1 MLDIATIS
9 ESVNN
14 AAHEFPIK
22 RVDLFGSYAEERQT
36 EKSDVDLLIEF
47 TSIAVS
53 LLLASLR
60 DRLEKDL
67 GTSVDIVHA
76 PIPDGSILDVGKT
89 VTLYEQ

>member
-53 LLLASLR
+53 LLLLASLR

-67 GTSVDIVHA
+67 AHRSTSCMRPFPMA
-76 PIPDGSILDVGKT
+76 
-89 VTLYEQ
+89 LYWMWEKR

>member
-47 TSIAVS
+47 TSIAPPACIAARS
-53 LLLASLR
+53 AG
-60 DRLEKDL
+60 E
-67 GTSVDIVHA
+67 
-76 PIPDGSILDVGKT
+76 GSWHIGRHRACAHSRWLYIGCGKNGNA
-89 VTLYEQ
+89 L

>member
-1 MLDIATIS
+1 MPRMNFRS
-9 ESVNN
+9 
-14 AAHEFPIK
+14 K
-22 RVDLFGSYAEERQT
+22 GST
-36 EKSDVDLLIEF
+36 FSDRMRKNVRPNVDLLIEF

-53 LLLASLR
+53 LLLLASLR

>member
-36 EKSDVDLLIEF
+36 EKSEF

-53 LLLASLR
+53 LLLLASLR

>member
-22 RVDLFGSYAEERQT
+22 RVDLFGSEERQT

-53 LLLASLR
+53 LLLLASLR

>member
-53 LLLASLR
+53 LLLL
-60 DRLEKDL
+60 
-67 GTSVDIVHA
+67 A

>member
-36 EKSDVDLLIEF
+36 EKSDVEF

-53 LLLASLR
+53 LLLLASLR

>member
-53 LLLASLR
+53 LLLLASLR

-67 GTSVDIVHA
+67 GTS
-76 PIPDGSILDVGKT
+76 GST
-89 VTLYEQ
+89 SCMRPFPMALYWMWEKR

>member
-53 LLLASLR
+53 LLLLASLR
-60 DRLEKDL
+60 DRL

>member
-36 EKSDVDLLIEF
+36 EKSDVDLLIL
-47 TSIAVS
+47 S
-53 LLLASLR
+53 L
-60 DRLEKDL
+60 
-67 GTSVDIVHA
+67 IH
-76 PIPDGSILDVGKT
+76 I
-89 VTLYEQ
+89 

>member
-53 LLLASLR
+53 LLLLA
-60 DRLEKDL
+60 
-67 GTSVDIVHA
+67 SVDIVHA

>member
-36 EKSDVDLLIEF
+36 EKSDLLIEF

-53 LLLASLR
+53 LLLLASLR

>member
-53 LLLASLR
+53 LLLLASLR
-60 DRLEKDL
+60 DRLAHRSTSCMRPFPMALYWMWEKR
-67 GTSVDIVHA
+67 
-76 PIPDGSILDVGKT
+76 
-89 VTLYEQ
+89 

>member
-53 LLLASLR
+53 LLLLASLR
-60 DRLEKDL
+60 GWRRILAHRSTSCMRPFPMALYWMWEKR
-67 GTSVDIVHA
+67 
-76 PIPDGSILDVGKT
+76 
-89 VTLYEQ
+89 

>member
-1 MLDIATIS
+1 MPRMNFRSKGSTFSDRMRKN
-9 ESVNN
+9 VR
-14 AAHEFPIK
+14 PKK
-22 RVDLFGSYAEERQT
+22 R
-36 EKSDVDLLIEF
+36 DVDLLIEF

-53 LLLASLR
+53 LLLLASLR

>member
-53 LLLASLR
+53 LL
-60 DRLEKDL
+60 RLEKDL

>member
-22 RVDLFGSYAEERQT
+22 RVDLFGSYAE
-36 EKSDVDLLIEF
+36 KSDVDLLIEF

-53 LLLASLR
+53 LLLLASLR

>member
-36 EKSDVDLLIEF
+36 EF

-53 LLLASLR
+53 LLLLASLR

>member
-36 EKSDVDLLIEF
+36 EKSDVDLPMALYWMW
-47 TSIAVS
+47 
-53 LLLASLR
+53 
-60 DRLEKDL
+60 EKR
-67 GTSVDIVHA
+67 
-76 PIPDGSILDVGKT
+76 
-89 VTLYEQ
+89 

>member
-53 LLLASLR
+53 LLLLASLR
-60 DRLEKDL
+60 DRLGHIGRHRACAHSRWL
-67 GTSVDIVHA
+67 YIGC
-76 PIPDGSILDVGKT
+76 GKNGNA
-89 VTLYEQ
+89 L